1 MILRPDCL
9 KQYNIAEL
17 EVNLP
22 GSGIIDHGRGRTVR
36 RNSEYPLRTARRGEG
51 WGCTGDAC
59 PQCANEILNCGP
71 HNRSLSLIVV
81 RSDAETASKGLRL
94 WLPPNIE
101 YEKSVG

>member
-9 KQYNIAEL
+9 KQYNIAL
-17 EVNLP
+17 SWKSTTRVR
-22 GSGIIDHGRGRTVR
+22 DHRSREGT
-36 RNSEYPLRTARRGEG
+36 NSPEEQYPLRTARRGEG

-81 RSDAETASKGLRL
+81 RSDAETAFKGLRL
-94 WLPPNIE
+94 WLPPNVE